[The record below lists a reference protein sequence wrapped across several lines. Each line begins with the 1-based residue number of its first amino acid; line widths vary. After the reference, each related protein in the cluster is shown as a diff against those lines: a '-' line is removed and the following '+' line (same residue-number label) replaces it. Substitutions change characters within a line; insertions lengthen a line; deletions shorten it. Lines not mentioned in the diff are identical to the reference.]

1 MSKTKTDA
9 IEAHIEEGLATEIGH
24 ILWYLQTGMHLD
36 ADEDMNLSWQANF
49 ADMNTLGISVLRHM
63 HHRGIVIDYG
73 DKSKSHFGKT

>member
-1 MSKTKTDA
+1 MSDTKTDE
-9 IEAHIEEGLATEIGH
+9 IEVLIEEGMATEIGH

-36 ADEDMNLSWQANF
+36 DDEERNLSWQANV

-63 HHRGIVIDYG
+63 NHRGIVIDYG